1 MPAGTSARALPVG
14 KRLKATTL
22 AVALLSLVGSGLV
35 AGATTSAQGAT
46 DEPATLDQLVPG
58 MRQRVEA
65 VRGLDGLA
73 EVPIR
78 TVLPEEAA
86 RENLEAIRPDDL
98 ANLRDDEVLLQRVG
112 FVPKGFDLL
121 AAVEQLA
128 GQGVAGYYRPDQKDI
143 AVVESD
149 GLLDALAPWTL
160 AHEYVHALQD
170 QHFDIQA
177 TVEAAPQGDAQ
188 TAVSAL
194 VEGDATLLMTA
205 LALNDALSGTPPPTG
220 AEQVGLSADAAGMED
235 FPPALSRELLFP
247 YLDGMDFV
255 QRIWGRGGWAAVD
268 DAWADPPRSS
278 EQIMHPERY
287 PADVPVAVALP
298 DVARRLGQGWHG
310 GARSTM
316 GELRLSILVAGKDH
330 LDVPLVPLGGIEL
343 PNAAAAEGWAG
354 DRIATVDGPDGA
366 WGVVWQT
373 AWDSP
378 EDAAEFAAAARR
390 AMPGWVPVNAVHEG
404 LSISPGIADEQAV
417 LLLTADSDR
426 TLRLLE
432 RALIPS

>member
-1 MPAGTSARALPVG
+1 VKAGA
-14 KRLKATTL
+14 L
-22 AVALLSLVGSGLV
+22 AVALLCLVGPAL
-35 AGATTSAQGAT
+35 AGAAVAPALGAT
-46 DEPATLDQLVPG
+46 DDAASLDQLVPG

-65 VRGLDGLA
+65 VRGLEGLA
-73 EVPIR
+73 DVPIR
-78 TVLPEEAA
+78 TVKPEEAA
-86 RENLEAIRPDDL
+86 RENLEAIRPEDL
-98 ANLRDDEVLLQRVG
+98 ANLRDDEVLLQRIG

-121 AAVEQLA
+121 DAVEQLA
-128 GQGVAGYYRPDQKDI
+128 AQGVAGYYRPQQRDI
-143 AVVESD
+143 AVVDSN

-170 QHFDIQA
+170 QHFDIQK

-205 LALNDALSGTPPPTG
+205 LALNDALSGTPPPVG
-220 AEQVGLSADAAGMED
+220 ADQVGLSADAAGMED

-247 YLDGMDFV
+247 YLDGLDFV

-268 DAWADPPRSS
+268 DAWAHPPRSS
-278 EQIMHPERY
+278 EQVMHPERY
-287 PADVPVAVALP
+287 PDDVPVSVALP
-298 DVARRLGQGWHG
+298 DVARRLGEGWQG

-316 GELRLSILVAGKDH
+316 GELRLSILVAGKGN

-390 AMPGWVPVNAVHEG
+390 TMPGWVPIHAVHEG
-404 LSISPGIADEQAV
+404 LSIAPGIVDEQAV
-417 LLLTADSDR
+417 LLLTADSAR